1 MPSLAHEALAALIG
15 LAGRRTPQDDDGMAR
30 EFRAAQVRPRHFAP
44 PRSLDR
50 HVALR
55 VHRDHGWPVYEMAP
69 WGKRLPRH
77 RVVYFHGGGYVS
89 EVDSAHWGVCRR
101 AATLVPA
108 RVSLPIYPLAPTS
121 TAATTVPTAAAIA
134 ADVIRD
140 AGDADRLTL
149 MGDSAGGGLALA
161 VAQTLRDKGIGAPRL
176 VLIAPWVDLTMSD
189 EGIDESIADP
199 MLSVPRLRRAGQL
212 YAGALPVEDPRVSP
226 LFGDLTGLGPMTIFV
241 GTRDLLLR
249 DARRLRDA
257 AVDSGIDV
265 DYHEGAGLI
274 HVWPILPL
282 PEARRARQAIV
293 AAIRADRSG
302 SR

>member
-1 MPSLAHEALAALIG
+1 MPSIAHDALAALIG
-15 LAGRRTPQDDDGMAR
+15 WAGRRTPQDDEGMTR
-30 EFRAAQVRPRHFAP
+30 ELLAAQVRPRHFAP

-55 VHRDHGWPVYEMAP
+55 VRRDHGWPVYEMAP
-69 WGKRLPRH
+69 WGTRLPRH

-101 AATLVPA
+101 MATLVPA

-121 TAATTVPTAAAIA
+121 TAAVTVTTAAGVA
-134 ADVIRD
+134 AEVIRD
-140 AGDADRLTL
+140 AGDDRLVTL

-161 VAQTLRDKGIGAPRL
+161 VAQALRDNGVGAPRL
-176 VLIAPWVDLTMSD
+176 VLVAPWADLTMSD
-189 EGIDESIADP
+189 EGLDARIPDP
-199 MLSVPRLRRAGQL
+199 MLSVPRLRRAGEL
-212 YAGALPVEDPRVSP
+212 YAGDLPVDHPIVSP
-226 LFGDLTGLGPMTIFV
+226 INGDLAGLGPMTIFV

-249 DARRLRDA
+249 DAQRLRDA
-257 AVDSGIDV
+257 AVARGVRV

-274 HVWPILPL
+274 HVWPLLPL

-293 AAIRADRSG
+293 GAIRGDRASP
-302 SR
+302 